1 MLLLKFLQ
9 FVSSFAFESV
19 ELVLGDE
26 AKEGVLEFRDLVVEL
41 VLVVD

>member
-9 FVSSFAFESV
+9 FVASFAFESV

-26 AKEGVLEFRDLVVEL
+26 AKERVLEFGYFVVEL
-41 VLVVD
+41 VLVVN